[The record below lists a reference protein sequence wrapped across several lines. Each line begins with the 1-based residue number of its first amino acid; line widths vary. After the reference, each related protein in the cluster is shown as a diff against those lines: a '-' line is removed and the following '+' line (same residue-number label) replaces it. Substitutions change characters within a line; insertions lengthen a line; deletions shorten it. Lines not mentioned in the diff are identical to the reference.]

1 MSVPNEQPLTMTFTA
16 HEWRLL
22 AIAAVKVKQTV
33 FIDGLKCK
41 RELRTIATRILEET
55 GK

>member
-1 MSVPNEQPLTMTFTA
+1 MSVPNEQPITMTFTA

-22 AIAAVKVKQTV
+22 ACAAVKVKQTA

-41 RELRTIATRILEET
+41 QELRTIATSILKET